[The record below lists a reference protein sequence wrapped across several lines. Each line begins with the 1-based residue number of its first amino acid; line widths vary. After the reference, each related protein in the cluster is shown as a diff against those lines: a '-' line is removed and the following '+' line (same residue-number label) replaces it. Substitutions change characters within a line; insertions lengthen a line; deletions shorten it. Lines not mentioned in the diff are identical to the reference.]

1 LPAGRGRGRR
11 SRRHA
16 EPGDDLTV
24 YAITFGPGEHPFLK
38 FGHNAILIQPKDEPG
53 WVFNFGTFDFADP
66 DLIPK
71 FLRGRFKYWLS
82 VGGAEATMEAYAA
95 ENRTIVSQELDLA
108 APQKWALWHGLAR
121 KRAARESRLPLR
133 LLLRQLLHAGA

>member
-1 LPAGRGRGRR
+1 MRRLTRFACWMAAAAASLVGTATPAY
-11 SRRHA
+11 A
-16 EPGDDLTV
+16 EPGDELTV

-95 ENRTIVSQELDLA
+95 ENRSIVSQELDLA
-108 APQKWALWHGLAR
+108 APQKWALWLALR
-121 KRAARESRLPLR
+121 ENARPE
-133 LLLRQLLHAGA
+133 